1 MILTNSAASNP
12 RVILTA
18 SPDNFV
24 LLSNLLSA
32 PVDVAAKSWEL
43 LMRLPTNP
51 AIQQGVYSHACL
63 CGLAPSGR
71 DASQPHPAAL
81 RSPYSVSHRMRC
93 LREGRLVGLFPH

>member
-1 MILTNSAASNP
+1 MLLTNSAASNP

-51 AIQQGVYSHACL
+51 AIQQGVCVFSHACG
-63 CGLAPSGR
+63 CGLAPRGR
-71 DASQPHPAAL
+71 NVPC
-81 RSPYSVSHRMRC
+81 VCMC
-93 LREGRLVGLFPH
+93 MCM